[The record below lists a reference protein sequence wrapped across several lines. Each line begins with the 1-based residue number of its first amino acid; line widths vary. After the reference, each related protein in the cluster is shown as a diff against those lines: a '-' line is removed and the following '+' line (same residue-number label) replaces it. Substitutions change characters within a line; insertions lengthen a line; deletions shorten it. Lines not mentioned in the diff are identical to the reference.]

1 MKLILRNILFTTAL
15 MLSFQALY
23 AAKVDTVETF
33 STVMNKTIK
42 AVVITPDNYSK
53 DKQYPVIYLLHGA
66 SGKNPY
72 ADWISK
78 APNIAAL
85 TDTYNLIIVCPD
97 GNPTSWYFD
106 SVEDPTSKYETYVSG
121 ELVKFIDT
129 HYNTRKD
136 RSGRAI
142 TGLSMGGHGALYL
155 AFKHQDVY
163 GAAGSMSGGV
173 DIRPFTDRWD
183 IAKRLGTFAQHPER
197 WEQNTVVNMV
207 PLVTPGSLALI
218 IDCGESDFFLKVNQ
232 DFHQKLL
239 AAKINHDFTTRPGGH
254 SWDYWA
260 NSINYQALFMSRFF
274 NKTK

>member
-1 MKLILRNILFTTAL
+1 MKLILRNIFLTVTL
-15 MLSFQALY
+15 VMSFQALY
-23 AAKVDTVETF
+23 ASKVDTVETF

-78 APNIAAL
+78 APNIAGL

-106 SVEDPTSKYETYVSG
+106 SVEDPSSQYETYVSN

-129 HYNTRKD
+129 HYSTRKD

-207 PLVTPGSLALI
+207 PLITNGSLALI
-218 IDCGESDFFLKVNQ
+218 IDCGVSDFFFQVNN
-232 DFHQKLL
+232 DLHQKLL
-239 AAKINHDFTTRPGGH
+239 DAKINHDFTVRPGGH
-254 SWDYWA
+254 SWEYWA
-260 NSINYQALFMSRFF
+260 NSINYQTLFMSRFF
-274 NKTK
+274 NKVK

>member
-1 MKLILRNILFTTAL
+1 MKLILRNIFLTVAL
-15 MLSFQALY
+15 AMSFQSLY
-23 AAKVDTVETF
+23 ASKVDTVETF
-33 STVMNKTIK
+33 SEVMNKNIK
-42 AVVITPDNYSK
+42 AVVITPNNYSK

-78 APNIAAL
+78 APNIAGL

-106 SVEDPTSKYETYVSG
+106 SEEDPTSKYETYVSK

-129 HYNTRKD
+129 HYSTRAD

-155 AFKHQDVY
+155 AFRHQDIY

-197 WEQNTVVNMV
+197 WEQNTVVNMI
-207 PLVTPGSLALI
+207 PLVTPGALALI
-218 IDCGESDFFLKVNQ
+218 IDCGEADFFLKVNQ
-232 DFHQKLL
+232 DLHQKLL
-239 AAKINHDFTTRPGGH
+239 SAKIPHDFTTRPGGH
-254 SWDYWA
+254 SWEYWG

-274 NKTK
+274 NKLK